1 METEKCTI
9 KNKSCTTFPFFL
21 EWKKGGLT
29 AMTITSTE
37 LKQNLSHYLLLSQK
51 EDVIITKNGKIIAKL
66 VNPNLDKAALLR
78 SLEGIIPSDITL
90 EEAMEERRLKL

>member
-21 EWKKGGLT
+21 EWKKGELT
-29 AMTITSTE
+29 AMTITATE
-37 LKQNLSHYLLLSQK
+37 LKRNLSHYLLLSQK

-66 VNPNLDKAALLR
+66 ANPNLNKADLLTSLFGTLPNDR
-78 SLEGIIPSDITL
+78 SP
-90 EEAMEERRLKL
+90 EEILEERRQKL